1 MSGIQAQRIM
11 KVVIPAEADV
21 RQGRDFPCI
30 DN

>member
-1 MSGIQAQRIM
+1 M